1 MRKVALSDE
10 ILRKVEKP
18 ARYVGGEVN
27 IVMKDPDQVDIH
39 FAFSFPDVYEVG
51 MSHLGMQ
58 VLYHEFNRREDV
70 YCERV
75 FAPWTDMEEQ
85 MRQNHIPLFS
95 LKSFRF

>member
-27 IVMKDPDQVDIH
+27 IVMKDPEQVEIH

-58 VLYHEFNRREDV
+58 VLYHEFNRRAG
-70 YCERV
+70 C
-75 FAPWTDMEEQ
+75 
-85 MRQNHIPLFS
+85 L
-95 LKSFRF
+95 L

>member
-39 FAFSFPDVYEVG
+39 FAFSFPDVY
-51 MSHLGMQ
+51 
-58 VLYHEFNRREDV
+58 
-70 YCERV
+70 
-75 FAPWTDMEEQ
+75 
-85 MRQNHIPLFS
+85 
-95 LKSFRF
+95 